1 MKLIEQKIIDKA
13 NFMCETYFM
22 DFPDYDKDNPITTLS
37 DALTILVLDALQDD
51 ELDSSEIYDFLSER
65 LKEPD
70 FETHEDDGMGFLTG
84 DFTEEDRND
93 FKKTETME
101 NLKTVWNF
109 VEEYFPNYYSSDEI
123 LRNNDLSQ
131 AIEEGEEGLEQQ
143 MNDSNAYVYEKAIE
157 GYLETLKS

>member
-1 MKLIEQKIIDKA
+1 
-13 NFMCETYFM
+13 
-22 DFPDYDKDNPITTLS
+22 
-37 DALTILVLDALQDD
+37 
-51 ELDSSEIYDFLSER
+51 
-65 LKEPD
+65 
-70 FETHEDDGMGFLTG
+70 
-84 DFTEEDRND
+84 
-93 FKKTETME
+93 ME

-157 GYLETLKS
+157 GYLETLKNQ